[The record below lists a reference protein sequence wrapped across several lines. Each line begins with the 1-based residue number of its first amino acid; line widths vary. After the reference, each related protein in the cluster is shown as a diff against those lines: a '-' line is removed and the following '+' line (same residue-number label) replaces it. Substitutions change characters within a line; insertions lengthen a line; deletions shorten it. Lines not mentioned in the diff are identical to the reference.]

1 MSNALARIVNLKIAI
16 MNGKISLKE
25 VKSEICKIE
34 EEFGDEAFLPF
45 TVEKKKKP
53 WSKKYLKEL
62 EELNIAGAGSKEFI
76 LHFAEVK
83 DYIKRTKRLIIGLVG
98 VGIIVIAGIVLWL
111 CKR

>member
-1 MSNALARIVNLKIAI
+1 M
-16 MNGKISLKE
+16 
-25 VKSEICKIE
+25 
-34 EEFGDEAFLPF
+34 
-45 TVEKKKKP
+45 
-53 WSKKYLKEL
+53 